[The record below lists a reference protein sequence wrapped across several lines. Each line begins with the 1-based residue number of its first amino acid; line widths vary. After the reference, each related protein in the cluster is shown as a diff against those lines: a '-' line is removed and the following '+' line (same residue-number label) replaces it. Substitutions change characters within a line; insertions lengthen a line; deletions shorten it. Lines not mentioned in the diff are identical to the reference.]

1 MLSVKLIAASING
14 TVSDLNKA
22 LSSGSTLNH
31 KNLIKVSHLYRALA
45 RNVGCQMQTFAGIV
59 PGDQTEMVN
68 IPVTPHFLC
77 CRRSP

>member
-31 KNLIKVSHLYRALA
+31 KNLIKVSHLYHTLA
-45 RNVGCQMQTFAGIV
+45 RNVGCQTQTCTRIL
-59 PGDQTEMVN
+59 E
-68 IPVTPHFLC
+68 LC
-77 CRRSP
+77 LETKQRWPMSQ

>member
-31 KNLIKVSHLYRALA
+31 KNLIKVSHLYQTLA
-45 RNVGCQMQTFAGIV
+45 RKVGRQT
-59 PGDQTEMVN
+59 N
-68 IPVTPHFLC
+68 LC
-77 CRRSP
+77 